1 MGSECHDSAELIRQ
15 LFKRFARRLYDK
27 PVMPVRIQQLISI
40 LAVLATPVVAST
52 QRAESSPPHETLRL
66 TSSVMGE
73 TRRINVYVPPQ
84 YDACP
89 SQRFPVLYMPDG
101 GLAEDFPHVANTVDR
116 LIRRGEIHP
125 VIVVGVENTVRRRDM
140 TPPTQTPADL
150 KVTDQPGGAAR
161 FRSFFDKEL
170 MPVVAARYRVTDE
183 ATIIGESLAGLF
195 IVDTLL
201 AQPDLFDTYIAL
213 DPSLWWNSGAM
224 AKNFPGQL
232 PAFTDKSPR
241 LIFIAAGA
249 ETEAAEVTAF
259 VTALR
264 TSALP
269 SLEWTYTPRPDLR
282 HDNVYRSLEV
292 PMLTLAFG
300 ARSTSDNGCE

>member
-1 MGSECHDSAELIRQ
+1 
-15 LFKRFARRLYDK
+15 
-27 PVMPVRIQQLISI
+27 
-40 LAVLATPVVAST
+40 
-52 QRAESSPPHETLRL
+52 
-66 TSSVMGE
+66 MGE

-84 YDACP
+84 YDACA

-101 GLAEDFPHVANTVDR
+101 GLAEDFPHVTNTVDG
-116 LIRRGEIHP
+116 LIRRGEIQP
-125 VIVVGVENTVRRRDM
+125 VIVVGIENTVRRRDM

-161 FRSFFDKEL
+161 FRSFFRHEL

-195 IVDTLL
+195 ILDALV
-201 AQPDLFDTYIAL
+201 AQPEMFDTYIAL

-224 AKNFPGQL
+224 ARDLPRQL
-232 PAFTDKSPR
+232 PALADKPAR
-241 LIFIAAGA
+241 LLLVAAGA
-249 ETEAAEVTAF
+249 ETEAAEVTSF

-264 TSALP
+264 TSAP
-269 SLEWTYTPRPDLR
+269 HSLTWTYTPRPDLR

-292 PMLTLAFG
+292 PMLTLVFG
-300 ARSTSDNGCE
+300 KGSAGGNGCDPKAKVAASPKK